1 MRQSKGR
8 NGMVAASELPIDT
21 SATAMQMAQEIFG
34 AGVNVVSASYT
45 GDSRSSGIFTDGD
58 TVAPGVTPG
67 DSGVILSTGR
77 ARDITN
83 STGQANQSGSTT
95 TNTWGVN
102 NDPGF
107 NALAGG
113 RTYDAAWLDIDFI
126 PTGDTLKMQFVF
138 ASDEYPEWVNSI
150 YNDIVGVWSN
160 GTPVDL
166 AVGNGDTDP
175 GNVNQTNTQNLYIDN
190 TGSAYNTEMDGFTVT
205 MTLTIPVN
213 PGVVNSLRIGIAD
226 VGDSS
231 YDSNL
236 LIAGSSMQTM
246 VVAQDDATHLS
257 ATGTKIHD
265 VLAND
270 NTASGGTLTITH
282 INGISVNAGDT
293 VTLATGQQVTLNAD
307 GTLTLV
313 GDGTPEDFNFTYTVA
328 DSVSGISDTAF
339 VTVSSVPCFVAGTM
353 IETGRGP
360 VPVERLRPGDMVLT
374 HDSGLQP
381 LRWIGRRVVRAEGN
395 FAPIRIA
402 ANALGRHGTLLVS
415 PQHRILVRDP
425 LAELL
430 FEEPEVLVAARDLVD
445 GRRITVR
452 EGGEVEYVHILFDT
466 HQVVFSEGLAT
477 ESFLPGPQTA
487 ASFESTVAAEIYA
500 LFPELDPDRGTG
512 YPPAARRVLRGWEAR
527 VLQAARE
534 RAA

>member
-1 MRQSKGR
+1 
-8 NGMVAASELPIDT
+8 MVAASELPIDT
-21 SATAMQMAQEIFG
+21 NATAMQMAQEIFG

-45 GDSRSSGIFTDGD
+45 GDNRSSGIFTDGD

-102 NDPGF
+102 NDPDF
-107 NALAGG
+107 NTLAGG

-236 LIAGSSMQTM
+236 LIAGSSMQTV

-313 GDGTPEDFNFTYTVA
+313 GDGTPEDFNFTYTVT
-328 DSVSGISDTAF
+328 DSASGISDTAF

-353 IETGRGP
+353 IETRRGP
-360 VPVERLRPGDMVLT
+360 VPVERLSPGDMVLT
-374 HDSGLQP
+374 HDNGLQP
-381 LRWIGRRVVRAEGN
+381 LRWIGRRVVRAEGA

-430 FEEPEVLVAARDLVD
+430 FEAPEVLVAARDLVD

-452 EGGEVEYVHILFDT
+452 EGGEVEYVHILFDA

-487 ASFESTVAAEIYA
+487 ASFESAVAAEIYA
-500 LFPELDPDRGTG
+500 LFPELDPNRGTG